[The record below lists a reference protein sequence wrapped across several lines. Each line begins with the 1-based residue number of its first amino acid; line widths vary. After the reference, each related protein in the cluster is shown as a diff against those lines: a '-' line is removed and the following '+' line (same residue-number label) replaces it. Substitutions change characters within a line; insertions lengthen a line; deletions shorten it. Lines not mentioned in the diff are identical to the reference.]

1 MYLLNVTLCTY
12 KSKVLPHLSPKFHG
26 FLSRPELAGW
36 SALTLVRYRDK
47 ATGAPYIMSAAS
59 VVSAANNFTGFW

>member
-12 KSKVLPHLSPKFHG
+12 KSKMLPHLSPKFHG
-26 FLSRPELAGW
+26 FLNRPQLAG
-36 SALTLVRYRDK
+36 SGLTLVRYRDK

-59 VVSAANNFTGFW
+59 VVPAANNFIGF